1 MGNFRRIYNKSGV
14 VQSINKDKFYT
25 LDVSG
30 NVTEHASKTTADA
43 ASAPED
49 TLKVS
54 GDKSDFRRVDN
65 VEENISVLAR
75 KKANADMSNV
85 DSLPAS
91 VVATLKGD
99 TGNTGNTGGVGAKG
113 DTGNTGGVGAK
124 GDTGNTGPQG
134 PAGPQG
140 PEGPAGA
147 KGNTGNTGGVGAT
160 GSNGTTPTFSVSGDT
175 LNITT

>member
-1 MGNFRRIYNKSGV
+1 MGKFRQIYNKAGV
-14 VQSINKDKFYT
+14 VQSIDKDKFYT
-25 LDVSG
+25 LDISG
-30 NVTEHASKTTADA
+30 NVTEHVDKTAAEA

-49 TLKVS
+49 TLNIT
-54 GDKSDFRRVDN
+54 GNPADIRRTDN
-65 VEENISVLAR
+65 LEENISVLAR

-99 TGNTGNTGGVGAKG
+99 TGN
-113 DTGNTGGVGAK
+113 TGNTGGVGAK

>member
-113 DTGNTGGVGAK
+113 DTGNTG
-124 GDTGNTGPQG
+124 PQG